1 MNIRISKLS
10 LLSLSIAALS
20 VLAPVQ
26 AGDKAGDK
34 AATKAEANT
43 GSASVVLKYVKAVLP
58 TGAPTPGQD
67 AACTKQ
73 LSAVTSRYVGL
84 TVKTKYSIDTQTL
97 IMSAKSSFAS
107 PVSTQPLQL
116 TVPMHPLGLSSNYSF
131 GAFRPVQLKNAY
143 VLFSISKQFTN
154 PQSTFLI
161 LNESLPY
168 NCVISSNPEPL
179 SSAESTRFDTDV
191 ASQ

>member
-1 MNIRISKLS
+1 MNNKISKSL

-20 VLAPVQ
+20 FVAPVQ
-26 AGDKAGDK
+26 ADDKT
-34 AATKAEANT
+34 ATTAEPNT
-43 GSASVVLKYVKAVLP
+43 GSASVVLKHVKAVLP
-58 TGAPTPGQD
+58 TGAPAPGQD

-73 LSAVTSRYVGL
+73 LSAVTSKYVGL
-84 TVKTKYSIDTQTL
+84 TVKTKYSINTQTL
-97 IMSAKSSFAS
+97 IMSAQSSFAS

-131 GAFRPVQLKNAY
+131 GAFRPAQLNNAY

-154 PQSTFLI
+154 PQSTFLVI
-161 LNESLPY
+161 NQSLPY
-168 NCVISSNPEPL
+168 NCVISSNSQTL